1 MKVKVVLNAK
11 NAYCS
16 PEELAE
22 YFYELNYCDARKVSD
37 DEVELVFN
45 QAQLKMVYDEF
56 YTLENFVRDAIA
68 KYTEAAFAYTVNLND
83 IVERVDV
90 EFKDFDEIG
99 ELIF

>member
-1 MKVKVVLNAK
+1 MKVKVVLDARK
-11 NAYCS
+11 AYCNT
-16 PEELAE
+16 EELAE

-68 KYTEAAFAYTVNLND
+68 KCTDADQNFAYEVNLD
-83 IVERVDV
+83 DVVERVDV
-90 EFKDFDEIG
+90 EFKDFDKVK
-99 ELIF
+99 